1 MSELKDLLLP
11 KRTLNYLLDDIYEP
25 FVQIFSNY
33 VAYTEEELLNFT
45 LSLEQALNFKSSQK
59 DIIMLF

>member
-25 FVQIFSNY
+25 FVQIYSNFVTY
-33 VAYTEEELLNFT
+33 SEEELLNFT
-45 LSLEQALNFKSSQK
+45 LSLEHALNFKVSQK
-59 DIIMLF
+59 